1 VIEIMRDI
9 RGYVMILLVLLW
21 GFSVAFAVSMPNN
34 QAFEDGSTDR
44 PVGRATDILQS
55 DRCAETAVFFAP
67 FFFHEIIYQDRGK
80 VGDPESMKKWPSLR
94 DDDDAHTASRSVIFW
109 RR

>member
-67 FFFHEIIYQDRGK
+67 FFFHEIIYQDRLG
-80 VGDPESMKKWPSLR
+80 
-94 DDDDAHTASRSVIFW
+94 TAIRKRRNEFAVFCSRQLSHG
-109 RR
+109 